1 MKKFHF
7 FGLLALICVMPLQ
20 AQQYENYDI
29 GKYITPDIKRNKLDL
44 EFGGSGRY
52 NDDKI
57 NSNNTNS
64 INGKINTKLNHYLH
78 TRKRFSELGTEIN
91 IEGYSDKNH
100 TSSYDSKASNFLP
113 KFRIYSNNRFYN
125 PSNLFLSL
133 GAGAEAD
140 FRKDYTSRENF
151 NTNENVKKDDK
162 AHSYRLSVSLG
173 AGKGR
178 LESVEDARQAIYI
191 LENLSKQG
199 VLTRKLSDD
208 EIWTLAQ
215 LISTVKNKR
224 FFDSRFHLID
234 EMSQI
239 DSFFTENGL
248 LEKNNAPYF
257 TTLYDYWQN
266 GALFERLSGKLFQ
279 SSFNG
284 AISQSTNEIE
294 ASNLTDIY
302 KHEYLHNLISW
313 TNSFSYENPK
323 NLFWQN
329 SAGASFDILYLTG
342 NSKYSAFEDKQKSMN
357 YILSGHYGW
366 SYYPNSRT
374 NFSASARQTFQL
386 SQSLLP
392 EDEEHTFD
400 NGGKY
405 FTSTSSIN
413 GNVYYYFSPQL
424 RLSANI
430 SFTGQFQKGR
440 ASMQDENINYFN
452 KGINGGVT
460 LTYSIY

>member
-162 AHSYRLSVSLG
+162 AHSYPPFSIWYGIDYLYRRAI
-173 AGKGR
+173 AG
-178 LESVEDARQAIYI
+178 
-191 LENLSKQG
+191 
-199 VLTRKLSDD
+199 
-208 EIWTLAQ
+208 
-215 LISTVKNKR
+215 
-224 FFDSRFHLID
+224 
-234 EMSQI
+234 
-239 DSFFTENGL
+239 
-248 LEKNNAPYF
+248 
-257 TTLYDYWQN
+257 
-266 GALFERLSGKLFQ
+266 
-279 SSFNG
+279 
-284 AISQSTNEIE
+284 
-294 ASNLTDIY
+294 TD
-302 KHEYLHNLISW
+302 
-313 TNSFSYENPK
+313 
-323 NLFWQN
+323 
-329 SAGASFDILYLTG
+329 
-342 NSKYSAFEDKQKSMN
+342 
-357 YILSGHYGW
+357 
-366 SYYPNSRT
+366 
-374 NFSASARQTFQL
+374 
-386 SQSLLP
+386 
-392 EDEEHTFD
+392 
-400 NGGKY
+400 
-405 FTSTSSIN
+405 
-413 GNVYYYFSPQL
+413 
-424 RLSANI
+424 
-430 SFTGQFQKGR
+430 
-440 ASMQDENINYFN
+440 YFN
-452 KGINGGVT
+452 
-460 LTYSIY
+460 SIFVYCYPVYHCTGTCQCRCFGLQAFV